1 VLGVEQFGLFTLIIS
16 TITYFKIIIDYG
28 FNLTAIREIIIH
40 QNNNKKIIEIFNSV
54 IIIKLILCL
63 LSLMILTIM
72 SFYFD
77 KIHQNQQLYFL
88 AFITVIGEIFFP
100 TWFFQGMEKIKP
112 ITFINLFS
120 KILYTIAIFYFV
132 QDSSD
137 IHKIF
142 IINAIIIFFT
152 GLYSFYLLKKYFNI
166 YLKPQGV
173 KTIFYY
179 LRDGWYVFI
188 SNIAI
193 SFYTVS
199 TIFILGLFADNAT
212 IGYFSA
218 AEKIIQAFKMIITPL
233 SQALYPHVIGL
244 KNKKLE
250 FIWKLTLY
258 LGIFTGILSIFI
270 FIFAD
275 VLIYTILGKDYTK
288 SILPLKIMSFLPL
301 ITTLSNIFGVQT
313 ILAFGEKKN
322 FSLILIT
329 GALLG
334 LIISLILVPSLQHI
348 GSAIT
353 QLVVELLVTCIM
365 FFYILLK
372 IRNFNNV

>member
-1 VLGVEQFGLFTLIIS
+1 
-16 TITYFKIIIDYG
+16 
-28 FNLTAIREIIIH
+28 
-40 QNNNKKIIEIFNSV
+40 
-54 IIIKLILCL
+54 
-63 LSLMILTIM
+63 
-72 SFYFD
+72 
-77 KIHQNQQLYFL
+77 
-88 AFITVIGEIFFP
+88 
-100 TWFFQGMEKIKP
+100 
-112 ITFINLFS
+112 
-120 KILYTIAIFYFV
+120 LYTIAIFYFV